1 MINFEKKIPT
11 PKIQSQI
18 KSGRAIPYQNPAS
31 QEILSIFWYGFC
43 FRFTFLLLV
52 SPANWKIKLWSA
64 KTDFYVLWPHF
75 MENTESKG
83 SFTYAFYYWM
93 DFHLVWRCANFLLE
107 MTAFYPTLWNG
118 QYDTK
123 KDIDEKGWYQG
134 QRSPKVTIFCVCK
147 HIVKMLPLTKFQ
159 LIWSKIVHFR
169 GKWKICPILKEKWAI
184 FQPNDTEVV
193 LTFLGQIEPWYFK
206 A

>member
-1 MINFEKKIPT
+1 MVRDWFGVKNWPLVAKFLKVATFIEEKLSKKGFGIFSFFLSLWRKKLETKTQVLVLAWHFFSVFKILFCDQLWKKNPT

-18 KSGRAIPYQNPAS
+18 KSGRAIAYQNPAS

-83 SFTYAFYYWM
+83 SFTYAFCYWM
-93 DFHLVWRCANFLLE
+93 DFHLVWRYVNFLLE

-118 QYDTK
+118 Q
-123 KDIDEKGWYQG
+123 
-134 QRSPKVTIFCVCK
+134 
-147 HIVKMLPLTKFQ
+147 
-159 LIWSKIVHFR
+159 
-169 GKWKICPILKEKWAI
+169 
-184 FQPNDTEVV
+184 
-193 LTFLGQIEPWYFK
+193 
-206 A
+206 